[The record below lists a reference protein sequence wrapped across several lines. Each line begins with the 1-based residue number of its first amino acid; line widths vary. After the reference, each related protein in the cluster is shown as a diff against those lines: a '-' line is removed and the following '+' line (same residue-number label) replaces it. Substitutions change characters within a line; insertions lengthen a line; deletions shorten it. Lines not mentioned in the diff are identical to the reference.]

1 VCAIVFTLQEE
12 QEEIMKA
19 RASSQ
24 KRLSIKEIKKMVYLS
39 QVIILGDNLSLT
51 HFIYNIHHIINDNIL
66 VFFFLP
72 HRLLMKH

>member
-1 VCAIVFTLQEE
+1 LQEE

-39 QVIILGDNLSLT
+39 QVIILGVNLSLT
-51 HFIYNIHHIINDNIL
+51 HFLLLYGDNFSFIITLIKFD
-66 VFFFLP
+66 P
-72 HRLLMKH
+72 R

>member
-1 VCAIVFTLQEE
+1 MCVPLFTLQEE

-51 HFIYNIHHIINDNIL
+51 HFIYNIHHIINITIYWC
-66 VFFFLP
+66 FFSCLTGY
-72 HRLLMKH
+72 

>member
-1 VCAIVFTLQEE
+1 LQEE

-51 HFIYNIHHIINDNIL
+51 HFLLLFGDNLSLIYFIYNYINKI
-66 VFFFLP
+66 
-72 HRLLMKH
+72 